1 MNYDGIKRIVMG
13 EYYKYE
19 EDSDWFSHAGTVGEV
34 RVIEGILCHAVTDI
48 EYYDEPVFNPCNN
61 TEVDSKK
68 VIRWEPYDCTK

>member
-1 MNYDGIKRIVMG
+1 MYKLRDVKETDINFILNSWLKSDRHNYNQLR
-13 EYYKYE
+13 
-19 EDSDWFSHAGTVGEV
+19 
-34 RVIEGILCHAVTDI
+34 DI